1 MTRKIVKTI
10 LGSDM
15 TDGQF
20 RDLSLAEPDEA
31 LPECDST
38 PVEIEAIKDGRTG
51 RGSDTLCPSQTWVR
65 RGYVQ
70 QERSLDISPFALA

>member
-20 RDLSLAEPDEA
+20 RDLSLTEPDEA
-31 LPECDST
+31 LAEWDLT
-38 PVEIEAIKDGRTG
+38 PVRIEAIKDTE
-51 RGSDTLCPSQTWVR
+51 LAEVR
-65 RGYVQ
+65 IRFARPKP
-70 QERSLDISPFALA
+70 RSEGVRSNKRSHLT